1 MQKIIL
7 AIVLAAISNSAIA
20 EWTKIGH
27 TANFKQ
33 YSYDSGLRKNGSIVK
48 MWSMADYNATQQISS
63 KKYLSTM
70 SQDEYDCK
78 EERTRSLILTWYSD
92 NMGKGDQ
99 VYSIHD
105 PQQWEP
111 NPPGS
116 LIEDLWKV
124 ACGKL
129 KK

>member
-1 MQKIIL
+1 MLNQ
-7 AIVLAAISNSAIA
+7 AYGV
-20 EWTKIGH
+20 GH

-33 YSYDSGLRKNGSIVK
+33 YSYVSDLRKNGSIVK

-63 KKYLSTM
+63 KRYLSTM

-78 EERTRSLILTWYSD
+78 EERTRSLILTWYSG